1 MSTIRLLTASTGKAG
16 EKTLQIEQLAKS
28 LQSINSGWL
37 DILNPGEAEKQFMLD
52 ELGFHPLAVEDCFA
66 DPVDRAE
73 HYDNHRF
80 VVLKARDADSELDT
94 EYLLVFLSDSLLVT
108 VRNTVLPSVER
119 FRGRYRSIR
128 RQKRLERGPEFLL
141 YELLDSVADD
151 WMDILSTYSD
161 KLDDLEDRVF
171 DPRTRYS
178 NLLESLHQLKQDLRE
193 IQKSIIPFQNI
204 VGRLMRPDEEFISK
218 ENHLYF
224 RDLADVIK
232 GLVIRVENY
241 SAGATSTRDTYLSEV
256 SVRLSES
263 NSRLSEVMTTL
274 TVIGS
279 IMLPLSLIAAIFG
292 MNVSAF
298 GAGEGDLGLTEILL
312 LMAGFA
318 GIMLFYFYRKGWIG
332 PQK

>member
-16 EKTLQIEQLAKS
+16 EKTLQTEELATALSNIK
-28 LQSINSGWL
+28 SGWL
-37 DILNPGEAEKQFMLD
+37 DILDPGEAEKKFMLED
-52 ELGFHPLAVEDCFA
+52 LNFHPLAVEDCFA

-73 HYDNHRF
+73 HYETHCF

-94 EYLLVFLSDSLLVT
+94 EYLLVFLTNNLLVT
-108 VRNTVLPSVER
+108 VRNTVIPAVEL

-128 RQKRLERGPEFLL
+128 RQKRLKRGPEFLL

-151 WMDILSTYSD
+151 WMDILSNYSD
-161 KLDDLEDRVF
+161 KLDNLEDRVF
-171 DPRTRYS
+171 DPHTRYS
-178 NLLESLHQLKQDLRE
+178 NLLESLHQIKQDLRE
-193 IQKSIIPFQNI
+193 IQKSIIPLQNI
-204 VGRLMRPDEEFISK
+204 VGRLMRPDEEFISE
-218 ENHLYF
+218 ENYLYF

-232 GLVIRVENY
+232 GLVIKVENY
-241 SAGATSTRDTYLSEV
+241 SSGAASTRDSYLSQV

-279 IMLPLSLIAAIFG
+279 IMLPLSLIAGIAG
-292 MNVSAF
+292 MNVGSDF
-298 GAGEGDLGLTEILL
+298 DLTQILS
-312 LMAGFA
+312 LMIGFA

>member
-16 EKTLQIEQLAKS
+16 EKTLQIEELAKS
-28 LQSINSGWL
+28 LKGINSGWL
-37 DILNPGEAEKQFMLD
+37 DIRNPGEAEKQFMRD
-52 ELGFHPLAVEDCFA
+52 DLGFHPLAVEDCFA

-94 EYLLVFLSDSLLVT
+94 EYLLVFMSNSLLVT
-108 VRNTVLPSVER
+108 VRNTALPSVER
-119 FRGRYRSIR
+119 FRRRYRSIR

-171 DPRTRYS
+171 DLRTRHS

-218 ENHLYF
+218 ENYLYF

-241 SAGATSTRDTYLSEV
+241 SAGAASTRDTYLSQI

-279 IMLPLSLIAAIFG
+279 SMLPLSLIAAIAG
-292 MNVSAF
+292 MNIGSNFDFSQIILVMVS
-298 GAGEGDLGLTEILL
+298 
-312 LMAGFA
+312 FA
-318 GIMLFYFYRKGWIG
+318 TIMLFYFYRKGWIG

>member
-16 EKTLQIEQLAKS
+16 EKTLQIEELAKS
-28 LQSINSGWL
+28 LKGINSGWL

-52 ELGFHPLAVEDCFA
+52 DLSFHPLAVEDCFA

-94 EYLLVFLSDSLLVT
+94 EYLLVFLSNSLLVT
-108 VRNTVLPSVER
+108 VRNTALPSVER

-171 DPRTRYS
+171 DIRTRYS

-204 VGRLMRPDEEFISK
+204 VGRLMRPDEEFISE
-218 ENHLYF
+218 ENFLYF

-241 SAGATSTRDTYLSEV
+241 SAGAASTRDTYLSQV

-279 IMLPLSLIAAIFG
+279 IMLPLSLIAGIAG
-292 MNVSAF
+292 MNIGSNFDFSQIILVMVS
-298 GAGEGDLGLTEILL
+298 
-312 LMAGFA
+312 FA
-318 GIMLFYFYRKGWIG
+318 AIMLFYFYRKGWIG

>member
-16 EKTLQIEQLAKS
+16 EKTLQTEDLATALPNIK
-28 LQSINSGWL
+28 SGWL
-37 DILNPGEAEKQFMLD
+37 DILNPGEAEKKFMLE
-52 ELGFHPLAVEDCFA
+52 ELIFHPLAVEDCFA

-73 HYDNHRF
+73 HYETHRF

-94 EYLLVFLSDSLLVT
+94 EYLLVFLSDNLLVT
-108 VRNTVLPSVER
+108 VRNTVLPAVER
-119 FRGRYRSIR
+119 FRDRYRSIR

-151 WMDILSTYSD
+151 WMDILSNYSD
-161 KLDDLEDRVF
+161 KLDNLEDRVF
-171 DPRTRYS
+171 DPHNIYS
-178 NLLESLHQLKQDLRE
+178 NLLESLHQIKQDLRE
-193 IQKSIIPFQNI
+193 IQKSIIPLQNI
-204 VGRLMRPDEEFISK
+204 VGRLMRPDEEFISE
-218 ENHLYF
+218 ENYLYF

-232 GLVIRVENY
+232 GLVIQVENY
-241 SAGATSTRDTYLSEV
+241 SSGAASTRDTYLSQV

-279 IMLPLSLIAAIFG
+279 IMLPLSLIAGIAG
-292 MNVSAF
+292 MNVGSDF
-298 GAGEGDLGLTEILL
+298 DFTQIVLVMI
-312 LMAGFA
+312 GFA

>member
-16 EKTLQIEQLAKS
+16 EKTLQTEDLATVLPNIK
-28 LQSINSGWL
+28 SGWL
-37 DILNPGEAEKQFMLD
+37 DILNPGEAEKKFML
-52 ELGFHPLAVEDCFA
+52 EKLNFHPLAVEDCFA

-73 HYDNHRF
+73 HYETHRF

-94 EYLLVFLSDSLLVT
+94 EYLLVFLTDNLLVT
-108 VRNTVLPSVER
+108 VRNTVIPAVER
-119 FRGRYRSIR
+119 FRDRYRSIR

-151 WMDILSTYSD
+151 WMDILSNYSD
-161 KLDDLEDRVF
+161 KLDNLEDRVF
-171 DPRTRYS
+171 DIHNSYS
-178 NLLESLHQLKQDLRE
+178 NLLESLHQIKQDLRE
-193 IQKSIIPFQNI
+193 IQKSIIPLQNI
-204 VGRLMRPDEEFISK
+204 VGRLMRPDEEFISE
-218 ENHLYF
+218 ENYLYF

-232 GLVIRVENY
+232 GLVIQVENY
-241 SAGATSTRDTYLSEV
+241 SSGAASTRDTYLSQV

-279 IMLPLSLIAAIFG
+279 IILPLSLIAGIAG
-292 MNVSAF
+292 MNVGSDFDFTQIVAVM
-298 GAGEGDLGLTEILL
+298 I
-312 LMAGFA
+312 GFA

-332 PQK
+332 PQE

>member
-1 MSTIRLLTASTGKAG
+1 VSTIRLLTASTGKAG

-171 DPRTRYS
+171 DPHTRYS

-224 RDLADVIK
+224 RS
-232 GLVIRVENY
+232 GRCY
-241 SAGATSTRDTYLSEV
+241 QR
-256 SVRLSES
+256 
-263 NSRLSEVMTTL
+263 
-274 TVIGS
+274 
-279 IMLPLSLIAAIFG
+279 FG
-292 MNVSAF
+292 NP
-298 GAGEGDLGLTEILL
+298 G
-312 LMAGFA
+312 
-318 GIMLFYFYRKGWIG
+318 
-332 PQK
+332 

>member
-1 MSTIRLLTASTGKAG
+1 VSTIRLLTASTGKAG
-16 EKTLQIEQLAKS
+16 EKTLQIEELAKS
-28 LQSINSGWL
+28 LKGINSGWL

-52 ELGFHPLAVEDCFA
+52 DLGFHPLAVEDCFA

-94 EYLLVFLSDSLLVT
+94 EYLLVFLSNSLLVT
-108 VRNTVLPSVER
+108 VRNTALPSVER

-171 DPRTRYS
+171 DIRTRYS

-204 VGRLMRPDEEFISK
+204 VGRLMRPDEEFISE
-218 ENHLYF
+218 ENFLYF

-241 SAGATSTRDTYLSEV
+241 SAGAASTRDTYLSQV

-279 IMLPLSLIAAIFG
+279 IMLPLSLIAGIAG
-292 MNVSAF
+292 MNIGSNFDFSQIILVMVS
-298 GAGEGDLGLTEILL
+298 
-312 LMAGFA
+312 FA
-318 GIMLFYFYRKGWIG
+318 AIMLFYFYRKGWIG